1 MNASG
6 SDRNDLDILD
16 FMPEGAFV
24 LDEEFCVVFWN
35 QCLEQWT
42 GIQRETILGTDI
54 GITFNHFSE
63 QKYRN
68 RINYVF
74 RTGSSVVFSFQ
85 LHSSLIPCQLPDG
98 RERIQNTR
106 ITPIPNGKEKGRFH
120 ALVTI
125 QDVTDLNQSIQKYKL
140 ARKHLNDE
148 IQERKRMEERMRQT
162 EKMQA
167 LGQLA
172 GGVAHDF
179 NNQLGGIIGYTEML
193 ERKLHGDIKL
203 TRYTGMILKASR
215 RAADLTRQLL
225 AFARKGKYQSKPV
238 NLHELVFEI
247 VSLLEHSIDKR
258 IRIDQQLEA
267 NYCITVGDPTQLQ
280 SALLN
285 ICLNARDA
293 MPHGGVL
300 SFTTMNVT
308 LDATFCKNCDGDPK
322 PGPYIRLDITDTGIG
337 MNTEIQAHVFEPF
350 FTTKDVGQGTGLGL
364 AGTYGCI
371 QNHNGT
377 IKLQSKPGEG
387 STFSVYLPMHGV
399 PETPIPADKP
409 NNRQVGSGHVLVI
422 DDEEVVRLLA
432 CDMLEDLG
440 YTTHA
445 CSDGDEAVEYF
456 SMNADKVDLVLA
468 DMIMPHLSG
477 PDTYHALKNIRNDV
491 KLILVSGHTFS
502 DAAQKTIDAGALGFI
517 NKPYEMS
524 TFSKIVANSIQHGK
538 F

>member
-1 MNASG
+1 MSASG
-6 SDRNDLDILD
+6 PDRSRFGVLD

-24 LDEEFCVVFWN
+24 LQQDFTVAFWN
-35 QCLEQWT
+35 RCLEQWT
-42 GIQRETILGTDI
+42 GIPRGTILDADI
-54 GITFNHFSE
+54 GKLFPHFSE

-68 RINYVF
+68 RIEYVF
-74 RTGSSVVFSFQ
+74 KTGSSVVFSFQ

-106 ITPIPNGKEKGRFH
+106 VTPLPGDGGYC

-125 QDVTDLNQSIQKYKL
+125 QDVTDLSQSIQKYKL

-148 IQERKRMEERMRQT
+148 VQERKRMEERMRQT

-193 ERKLHGDIKL
+193 EKKIQDDPKL

-238 NLHELVFEI
+238 NLHELIHEI

-258 IRIDQQLEA
+258 IRIDQILKA
-267 NYCITVGDPTQLQ
+267 ASPVTMGDPTQLQ
-280 SALLN
+280 SAILN
-285 ICLNARDA
+285 MCLNARDA
-293 MPHGGVL
+293 MPHGG
-300 SFTTMNVT
+300 T
-308 LDATFCKNCDGDPK
+308 LTLRTEDVMLDDVFCRSCDGDLK
-322 PGPYIRLDITDTGIG
+322 PGPYVLLDVVDNGIG
-337 MNTEIQAHVFEPF
+337 MNTEVQAHVFEPF

-364 AGTYGCI
+364 AGTYGCV

-377 IKLQSKPGEG
+377 IRLRSKPGEG
-387 STFSVYLPMHGV
+387 TTFSVYLPVHACTLEDAGRS
-399 PETPIPADKP
+399 PDAGRSEG
-409 NNRQVGSGHVLVI
+409 GSGRVLVV

-432 CDMLEDLG
+432 CDMLDDLG

-445 CSDGDEAVEYF
+445 CSDGDEALAYYAA
-456 SMNADKVDLVLA
+456 NYAKVDLVLL

-477 PDTYHALKNIRNDV
+477 PDTFLAMRNINPAV
-491 KLILVSGHTFS
+491 KVLLVSGHTFS
-502 DAAQKTIDAGALGFI
+502 DTAQKMIDHGALGFL
-517 NKPYEMS
+517 NKPYEMD
-524 TFSKIVANSIQHGK
+524 TFSRMINKLIRTGK
-538 F
+538 R